1 MIVYEG
7 PGDVLKSQRQTLM
20 CTTNV
25 VGAMGAGVAKAF
37 RDAYP
42 ELHAH
47 YLSLFPRRSTMPN
60 PQLARQLHV
69 FPINEHQQCLLFPTK
84 VHWRDPSPPALVVD
98 NLKALRLTY
107 RELGIT
113 SLAAVPTGCRNGKL
127 PWAMVRSWLYLAFAD
142 LPIEVDILT
151 G

>member
-7 PGDVLKSQRQTLM
+7 PGNVLHSDRQTLM

-42 ELHAH
+42 ELYAH
-47 YLSLFPRRSTMPN
+47 YRSLFPVRKQTPN
-60 PQLARQLHV
+60 PMLARQLHV
-69 FPINEHQQCLLFPTK
+69 FPINDRQQCLLFPTK
-84 VHWRDPSPPALVVD
+84 VHWRDPSPPGLVVD
-98 NLKALRLTY
+98 NLKALRRDY
-107 RELGIT
+107 AKLGIT
-113 SLAAVPTGCRNGKL
+113 SLAAVPTGCRNGQL
-127 PWAMVRSWLYLAFAD
+127 PWPLVRRWLYLAFED